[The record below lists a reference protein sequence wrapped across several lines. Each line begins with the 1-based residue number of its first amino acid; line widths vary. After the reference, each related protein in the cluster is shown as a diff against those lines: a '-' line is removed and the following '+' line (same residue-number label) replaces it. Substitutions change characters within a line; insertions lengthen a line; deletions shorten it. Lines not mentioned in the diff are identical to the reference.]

1 MALIVLRWI
10 VVLRLIIVLFATT
23 IFHVGAIGGYVN
35 DEDAHDA
42 KGKTVVFSLICI
54 LLNGISGQGGQDK
67 GRIKGCKT
75 RRRLR
80 LSLESIFHEY
90 GPLKFKRAYRMREES
105 FWNLLDLIEDKLG
118 KVDGKRKQ
126 GKAPNGDV
134 PSSVRLAIALRYL
147 AGGDPI
153 DICAAYRV
161 HSSVVYQSI
170 WMVVEAINKTKELQI
185 QFPTKHE
192 DQQVLANEFTHRSS
206 IGLNNCA
213 GCVDGILI
221 WINKPTIPELQKLKI
236 GGKNLLWAQKKFG
249 LNMQA
254 VCDARRRFLDIEIMH
269 PGATSDYLAFATSTL
284 HKKLVADN
292 VHVAGQ
298 PFLFPGL
305 VLYGDNAYINTK
317 WMVVPFKLVSS
328 GPKDTYNF
336 FHSQLRINIECAF
349 GMLVHRWG
357 ILRKAIP
364 MNISLVK
371 TTSLVMACTKLHNFC
386 INENDIEIVRPIAD
400 DTIDIDYHGGLD
412 LNAFSGEMV
421 DDAVDIEY
429 NNEQNRI
436 DELLDGGEH
445 FNDFVER
452 PRAPRNTVLPF
463 QAMLYSMWMTKGS
476 KGPELTNMYEPN
488 NIRHKISRIY
498 LLSSK

>member
-1 MALIVLRWI
+1 M
-10 VVLRLIIVLFATT
+10 LFAAA
-23 IFHVGAIGGYVN
+23 IFHVGAIGGYLN
-35 DEDAHDA
+35 DEDADGTT
-42 KGKTVVFSLICI
+42 GKTVVLSLICI
-54 LLNGISGQGGQDK
+54 LLNEFLSGQGDQNK
-67 GRIKGCKT
+67 GRIKGRKT
-75 RRRLR
+75 RRRQR
-80 LSLESIFHEY
+80 SSLESIFHEY
-90 GPLKFKRAYRMREES
+90 GPLYFKRAYRMKEES
-105 FWNLLDLIEDKLG
+105 FWKLLDLIEDKLG
-118 KVDGKRKQ
+118 KGVGKRKR

-153 DICAAYRV
+153 DICAVYKV

-192 DQQVLANEFTHRSS
+192 DQQVLAEEFTHRSS
-206 IGLNNCA
+206 IGFNNCA
-213 GCVDGILI
+213 GCVDGMLI
-221 WINKPTIPELQKLKI
+221 WINKPSTPELQKLKI
-236 GGKNLLWAQKKFG
+236 GGKKFFCGRKKKFG

-254 VCDARRRFLDIEIMH
+254 VCDARRRFLDVEIMH

-284 HKKLVADN
+284 HKKLVGDN
-292 VHVAGQ
+292 IHVAGQ

-317 WMVVPFKLVSS
+317 WMVVPFKSVSS
-328 GPKDTYNF
+328 GPKDAYNF
-336 FHSQLRINIECAF
+336 FHSQVRINIECAF

-386 INENDIEIVRPIAD
+386 INENDIQIVKPIAD

-412 LNAFSGEMV
+412 LSAFSGEIE
-421 DDAVDIEY
+421 VDIEY
-429 NNEQNRI
+429 NNQQNRI
-436 DELLDGGEH
+436 DDLLDGGEH
-445 FNDFVER
+445 FDDFVVV
-452 PRAPRNTVLPF
+452 PRVRNTVMPF
-463 QAMLYSMWMTKGS
+463 QAMLQYVDDQGFQRPGS
-476 KGPELTNMYEPN
+476 NK
-488 NIRHKISRIY
+488 HV
-498 LLSSK
+498 

>member
-1 MALIVLRWI
+1 M
-10 VVLRLIIVLFATT
+10 LFAAA
-23 IFHVGAIGGYVN
+23 IFHVGAIGGYLN
-35 DEDAHDA
+35 DEDADGTT
-42 KGKTVVFSLICI
+42 GKTVVLSLICI
-54 LLNGISGQGGQDK
+54 LLNEFLSGQGDQNK
-67 GRIKGCKT
+67 GRIKGRKT
-75 RRRLR
+75 RRRQR
-80 LSLESIFHEY
+80 SSLESIFHEY
-90 GPLKFKRAYRMREES
+90 GPLYFKRAYRMKEES
-105 FWNLLDLIEDKLG
+105 FWKLLDLIEDKLG
-118 KVDGKRKQ
+118 KGVGKRKR

-153 DICAAYRV
+153 DICAVYKV

-192 DQQVLANEFTHRSS
+192 DQQVLAEEFTHRSS
-206 IGLNNCA
+206 IGFNNCA
-213 GCVDGILI
+213 GCVDGMLI
-221 WINKPTIPELQKLKI
+221 WINKPSTPELQKLKI
-236 GGKNLLWAQKKFG
+236 GGKKFFCGRKKKFG

-254 VCDARRRFLDIEIMH
+254 VCDARRRFLDVEIMH

-284 HKKLVADN
+284 HKKSVGDN
-292 VHVAGQ
+292 IHVAGQ

-317 WMVVPFKLVSS
+317 WMVVPFKSVSS
-328 GPKDTYNF
+328 GPKDAYNF
-336 FHSQLRINIECAF
+336 FHSQVRINIECAF

-386 INENDIEIVRPIAD
+386 INENDIQIVKPIAD

-412 LNAFSGEMV
+412 LSAFSGEIE
-421 DDAVDIEY
+421 VDIEY
-429 NNEQNRI
+429 NNQQNRI
-436 DELLDGGEH
+436 DDLLDGGEH
-445 FNDFVER
+445 FDDFVV
-452 PRAPRNTVLPF
+452 PRVRNTVMPF
-463 QAMLYSMWMTKGS
+463 QAMLQYVDDQGFQRPGS
-476 KGPELTNMYEPN
+476 NK
-488 NIRHKISRIY
+488 HV
-498 LLSSK
+498 